1 MVYHD
6 FRKFASKSNSH
17 HRHDLSISGPC
28 LSCRYSCVA
37 LHRTVGCA
45 RNRQTNIIIP
55 STDSINNRR
64 SKHAT
69 PFPENNRVL
78 KYLPLEKVIEK
89 YYDYRRQYLK
99 VLL

>member
-1 MVYHD
+1 MILENLLQKVTVITGMIYQ
-6 FRKFASKSNSH
+6 FRAHVF
-17 HRHDLSISGPC
+17 
-28 LSCRYSCVA
+28 SCRYSCVA

-78 KYLPLEKVIEK
+78 K
-89 YYDYRRQYLK
+89 
-99 VLL
+99 